1 MLKGGGCEN
10 VGAQYSL
17 PDSRVGAGRDLKGVE
32 KCILD
37 AVQNAQGKGCG
48 PGILGVCIGGDRG
61 TGYAASKEQ
70 FLRKIG
76 DRNRDATLA
85 SLEARITDEA
95 NQLGI
100 GPMGFGGKTTLL
112 ATKITALN
120 RVPASFFVSVS
131 YMCWAF
137 RRQGA
142 RVGKKRRDS
151 QMALL
156 EKIDGAYQLTEPF
169 TEEKVR
175 SLRVG
180 DMVEITGELLTGRDA
195 VHKWLDSGN
204 EPPESEVRLK
214 NSIIYHCGPVIM
226 KKGKKWVATAAGPT
240 TSIRE
245 EPYQAKIIEK
255 FGLKAVI
262 GKGGMGEKTKNACKA
277 FGCVYLHAVGGAAQV
292 LAERIVSVDGV
303 FGLEQFGS
311 PEAIWKLKVERFP
324 VVVTIDAHGNSLH
337 QDIEAES
344 GEKFKEMVSKIGK

>member
-1 MLKGGGCEN
+1 MNSTLKKNLHDSLVEIIRKTSAELPNDVFEAIEAGRKTEVAGSSAKYAMDIICDNVGIAKRKSQPLCQDTGTVLFYLHFPQKTDYEELQKLIRKAIVTATKKGYLRQNSVDSITGKNSGNNIGPGAPVIHAEPWKKEEFEIKLMLKGGGCEN

-142 RVGKKRRDS
+142 RVGKK
-151 QMALL
+151 
-156 EKIDGAYQLTEPF
+156 G
-169 TEEKVR
+169 
-175 SLRVG
+175 
-180 DMVEITGELLTGRDA
+180 EIL
-195 VHKWLDSGN
+195 KWL
-204 EPPESEVRLK
+204 
-214 NSIIYHCGPVIM
+214 Y
-226 KKGKKWVATAAGPT
+226 
-240 TSIRE
+240 
-245 EPYQAKIIEK
+245 
-255 FGLKAVI
+255 
-262 GKGGMGEKTKNACKA
+262 
-277 FGCVYLHAVGGAAQV
+277 
-292 LAERIVSVDGV
+292 
-303 FGLEQFGS
+303 
-311 PEAIWKLKVERFP
+311 
-324 VVVTIDAHGNSLH
+324 
-337 QDIEAES
+337 
-344 GEKFKEMVSKIGK
+344 